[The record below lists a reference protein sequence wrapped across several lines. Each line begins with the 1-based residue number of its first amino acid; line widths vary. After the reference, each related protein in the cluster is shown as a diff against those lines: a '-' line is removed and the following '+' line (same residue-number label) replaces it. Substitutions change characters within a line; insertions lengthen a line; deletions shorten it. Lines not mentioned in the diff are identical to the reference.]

1 MPRYILA
8 IAFSFIILLSLVLAW
23 RWSTTQNTVVTS
35 NSKLAQSPTSQKQST
50 DIEHQAASI
59 HSTNTPLA
67 YNPLAPLLRELED
80 IRSLTQNQKKVS
92 TERIA
97 KAYDALDKM
106 VAQNHLSELETIRT
120 KQWLL
125 TLLEPNSLLQQR
137 FEQQLQTLKEQTL
150 KRIEQEEKAQQE
162 DPKFKRYKAEEARL
176 LQEMLQKYP
185 NDTTAA
191 AAELQQKLDKLRA
204 EIYQSN

>member
-8 IAFSFIILLSLVLAW
+8 FAFSFIVLLSLVLLW
-23 RWSTTQNTVVTS
+23 RWSATQSTVLTSSPRLTQPQTPQQQNTDVEHEI
-35 NSKLAQSPTSQKQST
+35 APTHAT
-50 DIEHQAASI
+50 D
-59 HSTNTPLA
+59 TPLA
-67 YNPLAPLLRELED
+67 YNPLAPLLSELED
-80 IRSLTQNQKKVS
+80 IRSLTQNQQKVS

-106 VAQNHLSELETIRT
+106 VAQNHLSELETIHT

-125 TLLEPNSLLQQR
+125 TLLEPSSPLQQR

-176 LQEMLQKYP
+176 LQEMLQKHP

-191 AAELQQKLDKLRA
+191 AAELQQKLDKLRT